1 MTLPARKPFELPTAI
16 TITFRRTDDG
26 KVVAHAL
33 DFDLV
38 SAGESHEEANRKI
51 RLTIRSYV
59 EFGFLNQWSDDI
71 RYDAPATFWPPQG
84 TTLEVAEPIEIM
96 SRDFLVYNAS
106 QFAHEESREVA
117 SMAQ

>member
-16 TITFRRTDDG
+16 TITFRSSGKG

-38 SAGESHEEANRKI
+38 CVGENREEADKKV
-51 RLTIRSYV
+51 RLSIRSYV

-71 RYDAPATFWPPQG
+71 RYDAPLTFWPPQG
-84 TTLEVAEPIEIM
+84 TKLEVGEPIEIM
-96 SRDFLVYNAS
+96 SKDFLVYNAS
-106 QFAHEESREVA
+106 QFANESRETA
-117 SMAQ
+117 SMAR